1 MWYFCRTL
9 SFQRRSAKVLGLAV
23 QSHRGDRWT
32 EGLGVDDDDDDD
44 GNDGDDDE
52 DDGCDDGDNCDDD
65 YDDDEVDDDD

>member
-1 MWYFCRTL
+1 MWYFCRTS

-32 EGLGVDDDDDDD
+32 EGLGVDDDDD

-65 YDDDEVDDDD
+65 YDDDDEVDDDD